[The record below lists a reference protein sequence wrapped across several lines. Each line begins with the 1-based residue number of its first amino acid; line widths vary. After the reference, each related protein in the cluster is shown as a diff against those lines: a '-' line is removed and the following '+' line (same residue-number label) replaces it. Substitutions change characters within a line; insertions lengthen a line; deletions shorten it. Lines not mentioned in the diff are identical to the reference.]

1 MTIEVL
7 LFSAFT
13 AGLFGSIH
21 CVGMCG
27 GITSALGL
35 TIKHERK
42 VLYAILF
49 QVGRLISYAIAG
61 SLIGLLGATLLG
73 IDKPGPTTTVLRL
86 AAALFMFLL
95 GLYLAGWFPKF
106 VVLERI
112 GMPLWRKISPISQKL
127 IPVTRMPQALL
138 LGAIWGWI
146 PCGLVYSVLIWSAA
160 SVNPATGALTMAA
173 FGLGTMPA
181 MLAFTVGA
189 SQMVAFMTQTVVR
202 RMMGS
207 IVMLLAI
214 LAAYQE
220 VLKL

>member
-1 MTIEVL
+1 MTLEVL
-7 LFSAFT
+7 LFSAFM

-35 TIKHERK
+35 TIKNDNK
-42 VLYAILF
+42 ILFSILF
-49 QVGRLISYAIAG
+49 QFGRLMSYAIAG
-61 SLIGLLGATLLG
+61 SLVGLLGASLVEQEQPGVIANTLR
-73 IDKPGPTTTVLRL
+73 I

-112 GMPLWRKISPISQKL
+112 GLPLWRKISPISQKL
-127 IPVTRMPQALL
+127 IPVTKFHQALL

-160 SVNPATGALTMAA
+160 SVNPASGAMTMVA

-181 MLAFTVGA
+181 MLAFTIGA
-189 SQMVAFMTQTVVR
+189 SQIVAVITQSFVRKIMGMLVMTLA
-202 RMMGS
+202 
-207 IVMLLAI
+207 LLAI
-214 LAAYQE
+214 INLI
-220 VLKL
+220 

>member
-1 MTIEVL
+1 MTLEVL

-35 TIKHERK
+35 TIKNERK
-42 VLYAILF
+42 VLFSVLF
-49 QVGRLISYAIAG
+49 QLGRLTSYAIAG
-61 SLIGLLGATLLG
+61 SLIGLLGASLLG
-73 IDKPGPTTTVLRL
+73 IDKPGLTTMILRL
-86 AAALFMFLL
+86 AAATFMFLL

-112 GMPLWRKISPISQKL
+112 GMPLWRKISPVSQKL
-127 IPVTRMPQALL
+127 IPVTKVHQAVL

-160 SVNPATGALTMAA
+160 SVDPMTGALTMAS

-189 SQMVAFMTQTVVR
+189 SQMVAFMTQSFVR
-202 RMMGS
+202 KIMGS
-207 IVMLLAI
+207 IIMTLALLAI
-214 LAAYQE
+214 AQMLM
-220 VLKL
+220 K

>member
-1 MTIEVL
+1 MTLEVL

-35 TIKHERK
+35 TIKNDRK
-42 VLYAILF
+42 VLFAVLF
-49 QVGRLISYAIAG
+49 QLGRLISYSVAG

-73 IDKPGPTTTVLRL
+73 IDKPGMATMILRL
-86 AAALFMFLL
+86 AAAIFMFLL

-106 VVLERI
+106 VVLEKI

-127 IPVTRMPQALL
+127 IPVTKMYQAVL

-160 SVNPATGALTMAA
+160 SVDPYSGAMTMFA

-189 SQMVAFMTQTVVR
+189 SQMVALMTQSIVR
-202 RMMGS
+202 KIMGS
-207 IVMLLAI
+207 IVMALAV
-214 LAAYQE
+214 LAVVQM
-220 VLKL
+220 LM